1 MKLSRAGANQLLAE
15 EGIALKAYRC
25 SGNVLTIG
33 AGHTAAAG
41 PPAVKEG
48 DTITLAQALDMFLV
62 DIVPYE
68 QAVRRAVK
76 VTLLQHE
83 FDALVLFHYNT
94 GAISSGS
101 IDDKLNRGDRAGA
114 LATWRSYNKAGGK
127 ISKGLVA
134 RRARETAMFER
145 GIYATRNIQII
156 EADGRKRSLYPN
168 SYLWPGAA
176 ADPTPPPVPTPP
188 VQVAPPVFV
197 PPPPDVEPPP
207 PQEPPAPS
215 LLARI
220 ILAIAVIF
228 RRKA

>member
-1 MKLSRAGANQLLAE
+1 
-15 EGIALKAYRC
+15 
-25 SGNVLTIG
+25 
-33 AGHTAAAG
+33 
-41 PPAVKEG
+41 
-48 DTITLAQALDMFLV
+48 MFLV